1 MFSRVVFMDEYVTHG
16 QLVEVI
22 ELLSHMSF
30 LDAFIAVMVYDLL
43 RQVLG
48 KVFFRAFKK

>member
-1 MFSRVVFMDEYVTHG
+1 MSSRVVFMDEYVTHG

-30 LDAFIAVMVYDLL
+30 LDALLAVMVYDLL
-43 RQVLG
+43 RHGLL
-48 KVFFRAFKK
+48 RAFKK